1 MSIQQIQN
9 ADELSAHRMIV
20 LPSQGGVR
28 CTEYHYTF
36 AEGALF
42 TVCCWNSLFLIKMH
56 FHYREKQLEIET
68 VRGILLILFDSI
80 WQHKIQRL
88 RR

>member
-9 ADELSAHRMIV
+9 ADEMSAHRMIV

-28 CTEYHYTF
+28 CTEYHYTL

-42 TVCCWNSLFLIKMH
+42 TVCFM
-56 FHYREKQLEIET
+56 LEQP
-68 VRGILLILFDSI
+68 VP
-80 WQHKIQRL
+80 HKNAFPLQTKTTRN
-88 RR
+88 